1 MSRAERKA
9 KARERDERDER
20 EGEEPVVEAL
30 AAEEPEPE
38 AEVAPQEAEERSA
51 ADDSAEVSA
60 ELAPAAEQQDEST
73 LSIDNTV
80 VEKIVAIVCRSID
93 GILSMKGNLISSIQE
108 GFGGTDLTKGVSV
121 EMVGEDACV
130 VSVSII
136 MEYGKSAPLIFQE
149 LHDRITEK
157 VTDMTGLKVNSVNVR
172 ITNVMTREEIEGG
185 RRREKAERAGEEEHA

>member
-51 ADDSAEVSA
+51 ADDSADVSA